1 VTLVVDASAVTD
13 LLVRSTRG
21 EQVRAF
27 LTKRADEDVATV
39 AHLDAEVFSALARIH
54 RADDLDADEVAVL
67 LGRLGELAVTR
78 LPITTTLLHAA
89 WGLRDNVAARDG
101 LYVAAAQALSAGLV
115 TTDDRLARAV
125 PDLAIDLD
133 GGLS

>member
-1 VTLVVDASAVTD
+1 MTLIVDASAVID

-21 EQVRAF
+21 DQVHAYLANR
-27 LTKRADEDVATV
+27 TDEDMASV
-39 AHLDAEVFSALARIH
+39 AHLDAEVFSGLARIH
-54 RADDLDADEVAVL
+54 RAGDLDAEQVVAL
-67 LGRLGELAVTR
+67 LDRLGDIAVTR
-78 LPITTTLLHAA
+78 LPITTALLQAA

-125 PDLAIDLD
+125 PAVAADLD
-133 GGLS
+133 LDRP

>member
-1 VTLVVDASAVTD
+1 MTLVVDASAVTD

-21 EQVRAF
+21 EKVRAF
-27 LTKRADEDVATV
+27 LTKRADEDMATV

-54 RADDLDADEVAVL
+54 RADDLDADEVAAL

-78 LPITTTLLHAA
+78 LPITTTLLNAA
-89 WGLRDNVAARDG
+89 WGLRDNVATGDG
-101 LYVAAAQALSAGLV
+101 LYVAATEALSAGLV

-125 PDLAIDLD
+125 PDMAIDLD
-133 GGLS
+133 SGLS